1 MASVKKKQRK
11 NGSFFYEISVSRG
24 YSKSPYTMRWDI
36 PEGLATK
43 TVKARLRDVA
53 AKFEQDCKNGKV
65 KTRKERKEELQQ
77 AELKRILDEKNRMT
91 FKRYCEETFLPDIR
105 QRCSENTIYN
115 YRLQLEKHVYPDIGQ
130 LEMQGIKAGDINQL
144 LRKHQAASDSLSTP
158 IKVYTIV
165 RAVMKMAYKDELI
178 EHNPMDRVDRPSKR
192 KDLSKAQSSMS
203 CTVDEIQKLCEA
215 LKTEPILWQA
225 LVRLLIDSGM
235 RIGECVGLLWS
246 NVDFDK
252 ARITVDGTLVYSPDK
267 GVFRDRTKNGKSRE
281 FGIDPDIIRLLKVLK
296 EKQKLTEES
305 EYVFTNERTGKPLHP
320 DSPRRYLKKLGEKC
334 GIKGIHPHMLRH
346 SFASIAITSGADI
359 ASVSEKLGHSDKA
372 VTLRMYTHADAV
384 SIDKAS
390 ETYRDAIRPKKNDTD
405 NKRENTQ
412 ENDVDGKSQRDIA

>member
-1 MASVKKKQRK
+1 MASAKKKQRK

-305 EYVFTNERTGKPLHP
+305 EYVFTNEQTGKPLHP

-346 SFASIAITSGADI
+346 SFASRDSGKEIYLCPITEI
-359 ASVSEKLGHSDKA
+359 VVHSIK
-372 VTLRMYTHADAV
+372 T
-384 SIDKAS
+384 
-390 ETYRDAIRPKKNDTD
+390 
-405 NKRENTQ
+405 
-412 ENDVDGKSQRDIA
+412 

>member
-1 MASVKKKQRK
+1 MA
-11 NGSFFYEISVSRG
+11 
-24 YSKSPYTMRWDI
+24 
-36 PEGLATK
+36 
-43 TVKARLRDVA
+43 
-53 AKFEQDCKNGKV
+53 
-65 KTRKERKEELQQ
+65 
-77 AELKRILDEKNRMT
+77 
-91 FKRYCEETFLPDIR
+91 
-105 QRCSENTIYN
+105 
-115 YRLQLEKHVYPDIGQ
+115 
-130 LEMQGIKAGDINQL
+130 
-144 LRKHQAASDSLSTP
+144 
-158 IKVYTIV
+158 
-165 RAVMKMAYKDELI
+165 
-178 EHNPMDRVDRPSKR
+178 
-192 KDLSKAQSSMS
+192 
-203 CTVDEIQKLCEA
+203 
-215 LKTEPILWQA
+215 
-225 LVRLLIDSGM
+225 
-235 RIGECVGLLWS
+235 S

-305 EYVFTNERTGKPLHP
+305 EYVFTNEQTGKPLHP

-390 ETYRDAIRPKKNDTD
+390 ETYRDAIKPKKNDAD